1 MFKFKFRAD
10 VAVALALGAACAS
23 AAPASATTTT
33 GLNAVQYFYTTSFA
47 AGSQSDINATIT
59 PVTPAGQVLVIQSVS
74 VYRYP
79 ANPSTLQT
87 FVAITYGG
95 HTGYFSLPDIG
106 GSNSTSDFY
115 PTGTANFTGY
125 VTAGTHAYVNLYRTG
140 GSSYPAET
148 DYITVSGYLT
158 PGS

>member
-1 MFKFKFRAD
+1 MIKFKLRAA
-10 VAVALALGAACAS
+10 VAAALALGAAYAT
-23 AAPASATTTT
+23 AAPAGAATTT
-33 GLNAVQYFYTTSFA
+33 GLNAVQYFYSTSFA
-47 AGSQSDINATIT
+47 SGSQSDINATIT
-59 PVTPAGQVLVIQSVS
+59 PVTPTGQVLVIQSVS
-74 VYRYP
+74 VYRFP
-79 ANPSTLQT
+79 ASSSTLQT

-95 HTGYFSLPDIG
+95 KTGYFSLPDIG
-106 GSNSTSDFY
+106 GTNTSSDFY

>member
-1 MFKFKFRAD
+1 VSRLKSPLAL
-10 VAVALALGAACAS
+10 AALLALGPACAG
-23 AAPASATTTT
+23 AATT
-33 GLNAVQYFYTTSFA
+33 GLNAVQYFYNTSFA
-47 AGSQSDINATIT
+47 SGSQSDINATIT
-59 PVTPAGQVLVIQSVS
+59 PVTPTGQVFVIQSVS

-79 ANPSTLQT
+79 ANSSTLQT

-140 GSSYPAET
+140 GSSSSSYPAET